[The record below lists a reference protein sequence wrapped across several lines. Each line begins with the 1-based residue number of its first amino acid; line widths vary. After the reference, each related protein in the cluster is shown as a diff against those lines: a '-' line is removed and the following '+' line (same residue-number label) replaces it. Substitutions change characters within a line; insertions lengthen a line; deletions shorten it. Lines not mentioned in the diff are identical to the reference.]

1 MLCAQQKP
9 YKLHAIARKRDLQ
22 NYANFPIRIRI
33 WNADPAQG
41 ARISTKINN
50 LHQVYFSSK
59 NLTFFDGKY
68 SSLLERIS
76 SEMKVFQVT

>member
-22 NYANFPIRIRI
+22 NYANFPIRIRADADAD
-33 WNADPAQG
+33 ADPAPG

-59 NLTFFDGKY
+59 NLNFFDGK
-68 SSLLERIS
+68 
-76 SEMKVFQVT
+76 